1 VRACKLD
8 FLKQIR
14 QTIAAKGGSM
24 GLNEILA
31 WVNLGLL
38 VVGFI
43 TLWVGIGR
51 KLGSLQADFA
61 NGLKSIQ
68 AQMKSY
74 GILLNILSTK
84 KLFTSAEIQ
93 EINKPYQEFSH
104 QDAINQLLN
113 RIKAGNPISQDE
125 LERLKKYVARTQHG
139 ELLTKEE
146 ARDFYNI
153 SKKIESEDAYK
164 TDVGAILLVGLAAF
178 ILGLVI
184 GSSNGA
190 ASQ

>member
-125 LERLKKYVARTQHG
+125 LERLKKYVARTAGGTAHQG
-139 ELLTKEE
+139 
-146 ARDFYNI
+146 R
-153 SKKIESEDAYK
+153 SP
-164 TDVGAILLVGLAAF
+164 
-178 ILGLVI
+178 
-184 GSSNGA
+184 
-190 ASQ
+190 

>member
-68 AQMKSY
+68 AQMKCY

-125 LERLKKYVARTQHG
+125 LERLRSMSLALSRGNCSPRKKPVIFTIYPR
-139 ELLTKEE
+139 
-146 ARDFYNI
+146 R
-153 SKKIESEDAYK
+153 SKAK
-164 TDVGAILLVGLAAF
+164 TLIKLMLALF
-178 ILGLVI
+178 C
-184 GSSNGA
+184 
-190 ASQ
+190 

>member
-125 LERLKKYVARTQHG
+125 LERLKKYVARTQQG

-146 ARDFYNI
+146 ARDFTIYPRR
-153 SKKIESEDAYK
+153 SKAK
-164 TDVGAILLVGLAAF
+164 TLIKLMLALF
-178 ILGLVI
+178 C
-184 GSSNGA
+184 
-190 ASQ
+190 

>member
-1 VRACKLD
+1 
-8 FLKQIR
+8 
-14 QTIAAKGGSM
+14 M
-24 GLNEILA
+24 ELNEILA
-31 WVNLGLL
+31 WVNLGLFVL
-38 VVGFI
+38 GFI

-68 AQMKSY
+68 AQMNSY

-93 EINKPYQEFSH
+93 EINRPYQEFSH
-104 QDAINQLLN
+104 QDAINQLLE
-113 RIKAGNPISQDE
+113 RVKPGNPIDQAE
-125 LERLKKYVARTQHG
+125 LKRLKEYVARTQQG
-139 ELLTKEE
+139 KLLTEKE

-153 SKKIESEDAYK
+153 SKKLESEDAYK

>member
-1 VRACKLD
+1 
-8 FLKQIR
+8 
-14 QTIAAKGGSM
+14 M
-24 GLNEILA
+24 ELNEILTL
-31 WVNLGLL
+31 VNLGLL
-38 VVGFI
+38 FLGFI

-51 KLGSLQADFA
+51 KLGSLQADLA

-68 AQMKSY
+68 AQMNSY

-93 EINKPYQEFSH
+93 AINRPYQEFSH
-104 QDAINQLLN
+104 QDAINQLLS
-113 RIKAGNPISQDE
+113 RVKPGNPISQAE
-125 LERLKKYVARTQHG
+125 LERLKTYVARTQQG
-139 ELLTKEE
+139 ELLTSEE

-153 SKKIESEDAYK
+153 SKKLESEDAYK

-178 ILGLVI
+178 ILGFVM

>member
-93 EINKPYQEFSH
+93 EINKPYQEF
-104 QDAINQLLN
+104 L
-113 RIKAGNPISQDE
+113 IK
-125 LERLKKYVARTQHG
+125 TQS
-139 ELLTKEE
+139 TS
-146 ARDFYNI
+146 F
-153 SKKIESEDAYK
+153 
-164 TDVGAILLVGLAAF
+164 
-178 ILGLVI
+178 
-184 GSSNGA
+184 
-190 ASQ
+190 

>member
-1 VRACKLD
+1 VHACKLD

-125 LERLKKYVARTQHG
+125 LERLKKYVARTQQG

>member
-1 VRACKLD
+1 
-8 FLKQIR
+8 
-14 QTIAAKGGSM
+14 M
-24 GLNEILA
+24 ELNEMLA
-31 WVNLGLL
+31 WVNLALL
-38 VVGFI
+38 ILGFI
-43 TLWVGIGR
+43 TLWIGLGR

-61 NGLKSIQ
+61 NGLRSIQ

-93 EINKPYQEFSH
+93 EINRPYQEFSH
-104 QDAINQLLN
+104 QDAINQLLS
-113 RIKAGNPISQDE
+113 RVKTGNPISQDE
-125 LERLKKYVARTQHG
+125 LERLKRYVARTQQG
-139 ELLTKEE
+139 QQLTKEE

-153 SKKIESEDAYK
+153 SKKLESEDAYK

-178 ILGLVI
+178 ILGFVI

>member
-1 VRACKLD
+1 
-8 FLKQIR
+8 
-14 QTIAAKGGSM
+14 M

-74 GILLNILSTK
+74 GILLNKLSTE
-84 KLFTSAEIQ
+84 EI
-93 EINKPYQEFSH
+93 IHIGTKYKRSTKPYQEFSH
-104 QDAINQLLN
+104 QHAINQLLN

-125 LERLKKYVARTQHG
+125 LERLKKYVARTQQG
-139 ELLTKEE
+139 KLLTEEE

-164 TDVGAILLVGLAAF
+164 SDVGAILLVGLAAF

>member
-1 VRACKLD
+1 M
-8 FLKQIR
+8 
-14 QTIAAKGGSM
+14 S
-24 GLNEILA
+24 LA
-31 WVNLGLL
+31 
-38 VVGFI
+38 
-43 TLWVGIGR
+43 
-51 KLGSLQADFA
+51 LQ
-61 NGLKSIQ
+61 
-68 AQMKSY
+68 
-74 GILLNILSTK
+74 
-84 KLFTSAEIQ
+84 
-93 EINKPYQEFSH
+93 
-104 QDAINQLLN
+104 
-113 RIKAGNPISQDE
+113 
-125 LERLKKYVARTQHG
+125 G